1 MIVKVMKPAGPGF
14 PGVDYNDS
22 KIDKGK
28 GELMLMKN
36 FPSFINQNSDK
47 EQVRDYLI
55 AISKSNRVQK
65 PQFHAV
71 ISTRFQEHSKEE
83 LTEISEDFMEKLGY
97 GQQPYICVFH
107 NDTDNNHIH
116 LVSTRVDKKTGKKID
131 DSYEKLKA
139 QKALAQVMEKRY
151 GINEDEKLNQLLNY
165 KIGSFQQL
173 KTLLNRNGY
182 QLTENTNDGKTITI
196 SKNGVVQRRLPA
208 DHIVFNNEKNESRSK
223 QIRAIF
229 SKYRQLYSNKVFRV
243 DDYRKQEAMLPEE
256 KHKDHWKPK
265 TEFESELQKK
275 LRDSFGI
282 DIVFHHKDDK
292 MPFGYTL
299 IDHKAGTVR
308 KGSEMMKMGDLFEFT
323 SAVMDKRLFEQLKDY
338 NIPNA
343 ETKTVLLEFLKAQYP
358 EDGLND
364 FMLFENKKLKSKTTF
379 NAVRSD
385 VKEYLKNQSKED
397 VILIKAQDE
406 KYYAIHT
413 RLHFIGELQTLIGE
427 KQYQLFLN
435 PQLTGEKQTEN
446 NSGNDLKQAINEMIF
461 DWTKSSG
468 TAKDPAE
475 DELKKRR
482 RKKR

>member
-1 MIVKVMKPAGPGF
+1 MIVKVMKPAGSGF
-14 PGVDYNDS
+14 PGVDYNDR

-36 FPSFINQNSDK
+36 FPSFIDQDSDK
-47 EQVRDYLI
+47 EQVRDYLR
-55 AISKSNRVQK
+55 AISKSNKVQK

-71 ISTRFQEHSKEE
+71 ISTKFQEHSKEE
-83 LTEISEDFMEKLGY
+83 LTKISEDFMEKLGY
-97 GQQPYICVFH
+97 RLQPYIAVFH
-107 NDTDNNHIH
+107 NDTENNHIH
-116 LVSTRVDKKTGKKID
+116 IVSTRVDKKTGKKID
-131 DSYEKLKA
+131 DRYERLKA
-139 QKALAQVMEKRY
+139 QKALAEVLEKRY
-151 GINEDEKLNQLLNY
+151 VINEKERLNQLLQY

-182 QLTENTNDGKTITI
+182 QITENTNDGKSITI

-208 DHIVFNNEKNESRSK
+208 DHIVFNNEKNELRSK
-223 QIRAIF
+223 QIRAILL
-229 SKYRQLYSNKVFRV
+229 KYRQLYSNKVFRI

-282 DIVFHHKDDK
+282 DILFHHKEDK

-299 IDHKAGTVR
+299 IDHKTGTVR
-308 KGSEMMKMGDLFEFT
+308 KGSEMMKMGDLFKFT

-338 NIPNA
+338 NMPNA

-358 EDGLND
+358 EDELKD

-397 VILIKAQDE
+397 VILIKAEDE